1 MCVCPA
7 PDIERICRVPCAVC
21 LGLQGLFAFL
31 DEAGVSTFAQRA
43 IWGAFAGGTAAW
55 LTTPFDLL
63 TTNVMLEAE
72 SAEEGVIEGL
82 DEGAEKD
89 TDWRKRP
96 SAAGRAL
103 RADTADTA
111 GTGTTA
117 KGASPGPRPPGLAA
131 EVVQIFTKTIRD
143 TLAAGGPAALFT
155 GAIPRLLFF
164 APSGMLF
171 FAFYESCYDA
181 ITIFQTRAQ

>member
-1 MCVCPA
+1 M
-7 PDIERICRVPCAVC
+7 
-21 LGLQGLFAFL
+21 FAFL

-103 RADTADTA
+103 RADT
-111 GTGTTA
+111 GTTGTTSTSTTA

-131 EVVQIFTKTIRD
+131 EVVQIFAKTIRD

-155 GAIPRLLFF
+155 GAVPRLLVF

-171 FAFYESCYDA
+171 FAFYETCFDFF
-181 ITIFQTRAQ
+181 TTRAQ